1 MRPQRIRLLVID
13 DSPTKRD
20 MIVKIINSH
29 PDMMVISQA
38 INGLEGVE
46 KNKQMHPDVIIMD
59 IKMPVMDGLAATRKI
74 METSPVPIL
83 IVSSTGKPQVMG
95 TLDALSVGA
104 IDFIAVRED
113 MEKLKEELY
122 RKIKIAAETRVTKLI
137 SHLPKKISTMS
148 TSTFSSSKYKVVAI
162 GVSTGG
168 PTALLEVLKD
178 LPRNFPLPVVI
189 VQHMIAGFTE
199 GLAEWLN
206 NLCEI
211 VVKEA
216 KAGERLAPGVAFIAP
231 GGYNLTIN
239 SIGMVILKEIPEH
252 SIYQPS
258 VDEMMKSVSKVFQEK
273 IIGVILTGMGKDG
286 AEGMKEIKKWGGYT
300 IAQDESTSIV
310 WGMPKVAIDLN
321 CIDRILKLSDIG
333 VEIINICGAN
343 IKSKV
348 DDWI

>member
-20 MIVKIINSH
+20 MLVKIINSH
-29 PDMMVISQA
+29 PDMVVISQA
-38 INGLEGVE
+38 LNGLEGVE

-59 IKMPVMDGLAATRKI
+59 IKMPVMDGLTATKKI

-83 IVSSTGKPQVMG
+83 IISSTGKSQVMG

-104 IDFIAVRED
+104 VDFIAVRED
-113 MEKLKEELY
+113 MEVLKEELY
-122 RKIKIAAETRVTKLI
+122 RKIKIAAETRVIKLI
-137 SHLPKKISTMS
+137 SHLPKKISTPL
-148 TSTFSSSKYKVVAI
+148 TSIFSSVKYKLVAI

-168 PTALLEVLKD
+168 PTALLEVLKV
-178 LPRNFPLPVVI
+178 LPRNFPLPIVI

-216 KAGERLAPGVAFIAP
+216 KLGERLAPGIALIAP

-239 SIGMVILKEIPEH
+239 SLGAVILKEIPEH

-273 IIGVILTGMGKDG
+273 TIGVILTGMGKDG
-286 AEGMKEIKKWGGYT
+286 AEGIKEIKKCGGYT

-310 WGMPKVAIDLN
+310 WGMPKVAIELN
-321 CIDRILKLSDIG
+321 CIDQVLKLSDIG
-333 VEIINICGAN
+333 QEIINICGVN
-343 IKSKV
+343 VKNKV
-348 DDWI
+348 DD